1 MILKSHWLEYKILV
15 YVHYEG
21 RFFFCVCVWKYS
33 HTDTHTQVL
42 DDGINFISYYESQLK
57 QFKSYCFRTGGQQML
72 VLWNKIHW
80 NVAYPLMH
88 VLSLAAVTPQWQ
100 SWEVVTHRMAS
111 KAWNIY
117 YSTLHRKTCWTLQS
131 KILRGKFLIQIKLP
145 LYIISRISLFSVCP
159 PLTKLVFTY
168 RFMYRHI

>member
-1 MILKSHWLEYKILV
+1 MKVLTY
-15 YVHYEG
+15 
-21 RFFFCVCVWKYS
+21 R
-33 HTDTHTQVL
+33 HTHTHTQVW

-72 VLWNKIHW
+72 VLWNKIYW
-80 NVAYPLMH
+80 NIAYPLMH

-100 SWEVVTHRMAS
+100 SWEAMTHWMAG

-117 YSTLHRKTCWTLQS
+117 YSIHRKTCWTLQS
-131 KILRGKFLIQIKLP
+131 KILRQKFLIQIKLP

-159 PLTKLVFTY
+159 LLTKLAFTY
-168 RFMYRHI
+168 RFM